1 MTFTCIN
8 MDDVLQ
14 LSNILSEVKKRSV
27 ENKVVRRLKIPRIS
41 STQSEI
47 DMLFEKIPPCMHVQI
62 QQIEINF
69 ILPWIH
75 QFIKVY
81 LFMLALLL
89 KCYRTKWYMKWIVYW
104 TWDMKSSG
112 IIWGFWSNEHGQHIP
127 STTKL
132 SYTITLQSR
141 TVFGCASVNTVRG
154 QYPTNRA
161 RSLWEFGL
169 RSIRCSAN
177 RARFGTTQSRSS
189 PHKHRDSIG
198 QLHEHG
204 YLVGN

>member
-1 MTFTCIN
+1 MSGLEMKRKIWHFFVKCSLSTQLQNRSSRHGCDGCVMYRECKKHVQRVQKYCLAFSSN
-8 MDDVLQ
+8 MQICDVL
-14 LSNILSEVKKRSV
+14 LDVGAEVSDLYVITSDFR
-27 ENKVVRRLKIPRIS
+27 
-41 STQSEI
+41 
-47 DMLFEKIPPCMHVQI
+47 
-62 QQIEINF
+62 
-69 ILPWIH
+69 
-75 QFIKVY
+75 
-81 LFMLALLL
+81 
-89 KCYRTKWYMKWIVYW
+89 
-104 TWDMKSSG
+104 